1 MLNFCRHG
9 FVSNYSLESAS
20 LAISVVLSYGR
31 LRCGMYHSLSAWPTR
46 IHCRRHSVG
55 TTSRQCRSQRRSQSA
70 KSSCAPPHYHYPP
83 PPTPAANATALTIK
97 VWERRLADNISVTD
111 SLQALKSQ
119 LIASVQP
126 ADIVLLHNPFFSLLN
141 VPALAIMTHLTELHG
156 TLNRSDFM
164 HLRLQLSL
172 PMKRIRNFTS
182 SSRRLTNL
190 YPN

>member
-1 MLNFCRHG
+1 MFYLTAAYGAACTTVYQHG
-9 FVSNYSLESAS
+9 LLGFIVDDIQWEQLPGNVVPNDDPNLPNQ
-20 LAISVVLSYGR
+20 VVLR
-31 LRCGMYHSLSAWPTR
+31 PT
-46 IHCRRHSVG
+46 I
-55 TTSRQCRSQRRSQSA
+55 TI
-70 KSSCAPPHYHYPP
+70 P

-141 VPALAIMTHLTELHG
+141 VPALSIMTHLTELHG